1 MIKATFLQDAKGNQS
16 LSRLVAFITVC
27 VSLVYCGV
35 ALYLGRADVMKA
47 AGAIALIFGSMA
59 APSFT
64 FLFAQ
69 KKTESKTEI
78 NAKGNDTL
86 TTIAAIET
94 PEATT
99 PTV

>member
-1 MIKATFLQDAKGNQS
+1 MKKATFLQDEKGNQS
-16 LSRLVAFITVC
+16 LSRLVALITVC
-27 VSLVYCGV
+27 VCLLYCGV
-35 ALYLGRADVMKA
+35 ALYLGRKNIMEA
-47 AGAIALIFGSMA
+47 AGAIAMIFGSMA
-59 APSFT
+59 APSYV

-94 PEATT
+94 PEPT
-99 PTV
+99 P